1 MKADNKNKI
10 AIRCLKEADLPRAA
24 ELWLACFPEDD
35 ADFVDYY
42 FTRRTRPRNMLG
54 LFEDGLLV
62 SMLSFEKTELF
73 TGDGGSVPACFV
85 AGVCTDPEKRR
96 RGFVRKLFAVLEK
109 RLKAR
114 GVAAVLLVPF
124 DFGFY
129 EKLGYVR
136 YAVQELAEYPSAA
149 EHTDFEEAPASR
161 ELLERVYAAYMNG
174 REGALKRSAS
184 FFAALEAEYSLPG
197 ACSAAVRTDKGEAYC
212 LFWSGSDGCADE
224 FAFTDEGA
232 AAALASLLKARYGV
246 KLLPLPARDGGE
258 SFNMIKLLD
267 PAYSY
272 LLEPGRKP
280 FDFRKY

>member
-1 MKADNKNKI
+1 MAQEQKRDYYEVLGVAKGASEDEIKKAYRVLAKKYHPDANPGDATAAEKF
-10 AIRCLKEADLPRAA
+10 KEASEAYA
-24 ELWLACFPEDD
+24 
-35 ADFVDYY
+35 V
-42 FTRRTRPRNMLG
+42 
-54 LFEDGLLV
+54 
-62 SMLSFEKTELF
+62 LS
-73 TGDGGSVPACFV
+73 
-85 AGVCTDPEKRR
+85 DPEKRR
-96 RGFVRKLFAVLEK
+96 RGFVRKLFAVFEK